1 MLEKEYNVRS
11 LLMIFISLTAIVS
24 SAIGLAA
31 ENETFT
37 GAATRPSTNQ
47 RPPPEVTAKTL
58 AIDNRGYTVYEFTDP
73 DSKTFCV
80 VIPDGLN
87 IVRGLLVNSNYY
99 AGDSRGDWTFC
110 HYYREFMHLHDFA
123 LVAANGTCPHTSA
136 LKGFHKALRAI
147 SAESKHPELLN
158 APYVA
163 VGFSAGGGFASTLMT
178 YEPEKTIAVAIY
190 GARYNFDV
198 FTRPNGPPGPTA
210 IHLGIPS
217 ILITGE
223 MEKLNDPAVDG
234 RRKVDEVFVP
244 QRPKGAQLAWLERQ
258 AIGHEYDGNRQD
270 LLALP
275 LLEFAIRARYPRDGD
290 VTKGAIKLLQ
300 VDSSTGWIADHTTW
314 KSGFTKIVP
323 ARDFQGDLGRS
334 SWLQNEDIAF
344 IYRAYATY
352 DNPLTITSPEPCGP
366 GTPPVAPGSDVT
378 ITVDTGRFRDWK
390 KLVFYDGAKS
400 VGVVTAVPAQFTTTR
415 LASGYHVFSVL
426 GTDADGNV
434 RTSNPV
440 MVVVRAVAAT
450 LATREQ
456 AR

>member
-1 MLEKEYNVRS
+1 MT
-11 LLMIFISLTAIVS
+11 FISLTSIVC
-24 SAIGLAA
+24 SASGLAVA

-47 RPPPEVTAKTL
+47 RSPPDVTSKTL
-58 AIDNRGYTVYEFTDP
+58 VIDNRGYTVYESTDP

-80 VIPDGLN
+80 VIPVGLN
-87 IVRGLLVNSNYY
+87 TVRGLFVNSNFH

-147 SAESKHPELLN
+147 GAESKHPELLN

-178 YEPEKTIAVAIY
+178 Y
-190 GARYNFDV
+190 
-198 FTRPNGPPGPTA
+198 
-210 IHLGIPS
+210 
-217 ILITGE
+217 
-223 MEKLNDPAVDG
+223 
-234 RRKVDEVFVP
+234 
-244 QRPKGAQLAWLERQ
+244 
-258 AIGHEYDGNRQD
+258 
-270 LLALP
+270 
-275 LLEFAIRARYPRDGD
+275 
-290 VTKGAIKLLQ
+290 
-300 VDSSTGWIADHTTW
+300 
-314 KSGFTKIVP
+314 
-323 ARDFQGDLGRS
+323 
-334 SWLQNEDIAF
+334 
-344 IYRAYATY
+344 
-352 DNPLTITSPEPCGP
+352 DNPLTITAPGPCGP

-400 VGVVTAVPAQFTTTR
+400 VGVVTKAPAQFTTTR

-426 GTDADGNV
+426 GTDADGSV
-434 RTSNPV
+434 RTSSPV
-440 MVVVRAVAAT
+440 MVVVRAASAT
-450 LATREQ
+450 LATRQQ